1 MHYFKFFPI
10 IQVNYSKKKLRDKET
25 ESFLKSEKENSGKH
39 GDYAAE
45 EENKKTFIPQKH
57 IIL

>member
-1 MHYFKFFPI
+1 MILNFFQLYKWT
-10 IQVNYSKKKLRDKET
+10 IQKKKLRDKET